1 MKQYS
6 FYQYAL
12 TKRSE
17 KSEVGKLADLIFQ
30 DLSFPKFTND
40 YHTLSDYLET
50 EAMFTQPMN
59 VFDDLF
65 ESYEEWLKF

>member
-17 KSEVGKLADLIFQ
+17 KSKLADLIFQ

-50 EAMFTQPMN
+50 EAMFTQPMS